1 MRLRALVRRDPS
13 YADLPL
19 MNKVIDPTAIPLSWD
34 ALEDAFENNASE
46 VHSYLHRETGEVLRL
61 IEGVSDQSLFKRVSK
76 DANYLSIDPVPSREQ
91 YRWMEHFID
100 SMEDD
105 ELRGKLRRAVDGRG
119 AFRRFKDVLAPHRVD
134 RERWFRFRSDRL
146 REAMERWLSHH
157 NLKPVER
164 ETWHVPTAEEV
175 IPDTPEVEAPDV
187 SRQSTVDLL
196 DDARRQLRELV
207 EQVPPRK
214 LETARLFMEFLCAQ
228 PNASRTAASPDAV
241 ADKKKPKAKS

>member
-1 MRLRALVRRDPS
+1 MKTPETNAV
-13 YADLPL
+13 
-19 MNKVIDPTAIPLSWD
+19 PLSWD

-46 VHSYLHRETGEVLRL
+46 VHSYLHRKTGEVLRL
-61 IEGVSDQSLFKRVSK
+61 IEGVSDQSLFDKVAK
-76 DANYLSIDPVPSREQ
+76 DSNYFSIDPVPSREQ

-146 REAMERWLSHH
+146 REAMERWLRHH

-164 ETWHVPTAEEV
+164 ESWHVPTAEEV
-175 IPDTPEVEAPDV
+175 VAETSEVEPAEGK
-187 SRQSTVDLL
+187 RQSTVDLL
-196 DDARRQLRELV
+196 DDARRHLHELV

-214 LETARLFMEFLCAQ
+214 LETARLFLEFLCKH
-228 PNASRTAASPDAV
+228 PSSTRSV
-241 ADKKKPKAKS
+241 ALAETPQEKEPKAKS